1 MAVRIVLDTN
11 ALLSLDSQLVRTAQD
26 VPVLVAASSS
36 ADTEN
41 CQRLRDAG
49 CEVIQFSSDNQADR
63 LGELLDELGRRQ
75 MTNVLI
81 EGGSQV
87 LGTAFDARLIDE
99 VHVFIAPKLLG
110 GSQALTPVGGLGL
123 AMLSEAHGLEEVAVK
138 QLGSDVYVSGRRSA
152 NQ

>member
-1 MAVRIVLDTN
+1 L
-11 ALLSLDSQLVRTAQD
+11 
-26 VPVLVAASSS
+26 
-36 ADTEN
+36 
-41 CQRLRDAG
+41 AG
-49 CEVIQFSSDNQADR
+49 DNQAAR
-63 LGELLDELGRRQ
+63 LSGLLDELNRRQ

-123 AMLSEAHGLEEVAVK
+123 AMMSEAHGLDEVSVE
-138 QLGSDVYVSGRRSA
+138 QLGGDIYVSGRLA
-152 NQ
+152 AATH